1 MKHLDKVAWIF
12 VIAAL
17 LLGSFTVYWL
27 VMPKQTEIAPV
38 AADIAPT
45 VVCGSYASPAAVA
58 GVPTEASE
66 TTITFADGYLLR
78 LKQPPSLFLERRAL
92 FDVTDGLVTRYGLV
106 KAEFNPCPQK

>member
-1 MKHLDKVAWIF
+1 MKPYIA
-12 VIAAL
+12 VIAAAL
-17 LLGSFTVYWL
+17 LLGGFTIYWL

-38 AADIAPT
+38 AADMVPT
-45 VVCGSYASPAAVA
+45 AVCGSYASPTTVA
-58 GVPTEASE
+58 GVPTGASE

-78 LKQPPSLFLERRAL
+78 LKQTPSLFLERRAL